1 MNKDLLERYF
11 NQILAMTKGDN
22 TSDSDIIDYENGQS
36 ISKDEIESEY
46 YKYLD
51 LQSKID
57 DYIEENDLDDTN
69 QEDIKQVI
77 KQFPETE
84 GFLLWNQACLV
95 DFPNYMSLKI
105 EHMLSNVRVAKMI
118 FSKNGNGFLTTKIA
132 IPVPWVKEM
141 NLTENDRECILEF
154 KDNQIIIKKR

>member
-22 TSDSDIIDYENGQS
+22 TSNRDIIDYENGQS
-36 ISKDEIESEY
+36 ISKNEIESEY

-51 LQSKID
+51 LQRKID

-77 KQFPETE
+77 NQFPEVE
-84 GFLLWNQACLV
+84 ELLLWNQACLI
-95 DFPNYMSLKI
+95 DFPNYMSIKI

-132 IPVPWVKEM
+132 IPVPWVKKM
-141 NLTENDRECILEF
+141 NLTEDDRECILEF